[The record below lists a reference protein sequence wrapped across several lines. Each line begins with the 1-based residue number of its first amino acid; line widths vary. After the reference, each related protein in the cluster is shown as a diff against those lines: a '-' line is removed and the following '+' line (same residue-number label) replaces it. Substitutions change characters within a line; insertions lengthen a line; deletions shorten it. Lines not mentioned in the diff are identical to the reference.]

1 MISLQ
6 IEYTD
11 RPLPVILHAGETFV
25 TKHGLLFTDK
35 AAVVMDTLMNGNYD
49 LLVIDLREPLMI
61 YQQSEIRKFG
71 KHLDAVVQFYREEE
85 RDLTV
90 QLYLPFPVAL
100 PSIHGDGN
108 PLIPLIPRAGF
119 MANLSL
125 FDRVTC
131 GNQDLTDAIRD
142 QTQVYMQITD
152 FFTSPLD
159 FIRHVGLR
167 QPITRVVCAE
177 VVQYSLMD
185 LYNNIWRFDVPK
197 VMLPADPEKHQSVT
211 RVFEYSQPWGTIV
224 SEVQ

>member
-6 IEYTD
+6 IEYTN
-11 RPLPVILHAGETFV
+11 RPLPLILHSGDTFN
-25 TKHGLLFTDK
+25 TKHGILFTDK
-35 AAVVMDTLMNGNYD
+35 ASVVMNTLMNGNYD
-49 LLVIDLREPLMI
+49 LLTIDLREPLMI

-71 KHLDAVVQFYREEE
+71 KHLDAIVQFYREED

-90 QLYLPFPVAL
+90 HLYLPFPNAL
-100 PSIHGDGN
+100 PSVHGTGN
-108 PLIPLIPRAGF
+108 PLIPLIPRGDF

-125 FDRVTC
+125 FDRVTA

-152 FFTSPLD
+152 FFISPLD
-159 FIRHVGLR
+159 FIRYVGVK
-167 QPITRVVCAE
+167 QPVSRVVCAE

-197 VMLPADPEKHQSVT
+197 VVLPPDQDKHQSVT
-211 RVFEYSQPWGTIV
+211 RIFEFSLPWGTIV
-224 SEVQ
+224 SEAQ

>member
-6 IEYTD
+6 IEYTE
-11 RPLPVILHAGETFV
+11 RPLPIAFHAGETFV

-49 LLVIDLREPLMI
+49 LLVINLREPLMI

-90 QLYLPFPVAL
+90 RLYLPFPVAL

-119 MANLSL
+119 MSNLSL
-125 FDRVTC
+125 FYRVTC
-131 GNQDLTDAIRD
+131 GNQDPT
-142 QTQVYMQITD
+142 
-152 FFTSPLD
+152 
-159 FIRHVGLR
+159 
-167 QPITRVVCAE
+167 
-177 VVQYSLMD
+177 
-185 LYNNIWRFDVPK
+185 
-197 VMLPADPEKHQSVT
+197 
-211 RVFEYSQPWGTIV
+211 
-224 SEVQ
+224 